1 MSDKAI
7 KIACA
12 IVVST
17 LNASMG
23 IAQSNT
29 DLEAVKAANQ
39 AFYTAL
45 SARDVGAL
53 QHVWLSDDR
62 DIQSVGPTSKAP
74 TIGWDGI
81 KQTYAMTFDAL
92 PEISI
97 NMLEPTIRLH
107 GQAAEVVGIE
117 RSILKRRDDVRMTP
131 VTLGSNVFE
140 KQQDGRWLLVSRHS
154 SIVR

>member
-1 MSDKAI
+1 MLYKI
-7 KIACA
+7 IMIACV
-12 IVVST
+12 IVASP
-17 LNASMG
+17 LNTSMAL
-23 IAQSNT
+23 AQSNT

-53 QHVWLSDDR
+53 QHVWLSDDP
-62 DIQSVGPTSKAP
+62 DIQGIGPTSKAA

-81 KQTYAMTFDAL
+81 KQTYITTFDAL

-107 GQAAEVVGIE
+107 GQTAEIVGIE
-117 RSILKRRDDVRMTP
+117 RSILKRKDDVRMSP